1 MNAVDILIN
10 FIADLND
17 FSVKD
22 FQITLENGQNFSQAN
37 ETDLQDVFLT
47 WADNGDIIRYI
58 LLWFDTCLLFV
69 FKSNTIRMKRY

>member
-58 LLWFDTCLLFV
+58 LLWFGTCLLFV
-69 FKSNTIRMKRY
+69 FKSNTIGMKRY